1 MWTPRKLLCRTKH
14 HLNISWRS
22 GSTMVQ
28 SQLGLLARTSSAMH
42 QLQEYPLPYVCG
54 AASVPR
60 CSVDLAGTPR
70 RCQVAVGCL
79 GSPRVARGSTRWRHC
94 YVLLHTSILS
104 PVGSVDQ
111 KQILIAL
118 TVHLEKVFPLTL
130 HFPNR
135 FVCVFSKGAEIRQLV
150 ICSIF

>member
-1 MWTPRKLLCRTKH
+1 MDSKKTLVQDKASFEHKLALWLHHGARPAWTPGKDLP
-14 HLNISWRS
+14 
-22 GSTMVQ
+22 
-28 SQLGLLARTSSAMH
+28 AMH
-42 QLQEYPLPYVCG
+42 QLQEHPLPYVCG
-54 AASVPR
+54 AVSVPR

-70 RCQVAVGCL
+70 CCQVTVGCL
-79 GSPRVARGSTRWRHC
+79 GSPRVARGSTRWGHC
-94 YVLLHTSILS
+94 CVLLHTGILS

-118 TVHLEKVFPLTL
+118 TVHLEKVFPLIL